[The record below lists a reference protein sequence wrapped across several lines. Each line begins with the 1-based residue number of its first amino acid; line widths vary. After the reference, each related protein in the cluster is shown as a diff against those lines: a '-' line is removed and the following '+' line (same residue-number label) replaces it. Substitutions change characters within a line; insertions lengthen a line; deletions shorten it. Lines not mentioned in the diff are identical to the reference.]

1 MSVLISF
8 KVPGDLDV
16 FTKSLDERADEF
28 RQLAEKAQAAGA
40 VHHQFALGPDYVM
53 VVDEWDT
60 VEHFQGFFGAP
71 ELQAFIGEIGGDSSA
86 PPDFTIG
93 TCVDSADKF

>member
-28 RQLAEKAQAAGA
+28 GQLAQEAQAAGA
-40 VHHQFALGPDYVM
+40 IHHQFALGPDYVM
-53 VVDEWDT
+53 VVDEWDS
-60 VEHFQGFFGAP
+60 VENFQAFFGSP
-71 ELQAFIGEIGGDSSA
+71 KLQEFIGEIGGDNSA
-86 PPDFTIG
+86 PPDFTVG

>member
-8 KVPGDLDV
+8 KVPGDLDI
-16 FTKSLDERADEF
+16 FIKSLDARAEDF
-28 RQLAEKAQAAGA
+28 RQFAEKARAAGA
-40 VHHQFALGPDYVM
+40 VHHQFALGQDYVM

-60 VEHFQGFFGAP
+60 VESFQAFFGAP
-71 ELQAFIGEIGGDSSA
+71 DLQAFISEIGGDNSA
-86 PPDFTIG
+86 MPEFTVG

>member
-8 KVPGDLDV
+8 KVPGDVDV
-16 FTKSLDERADEF
+16 FTTSLVDRADEF
-28 RQLAEKAQAAGA
+28 REFGQAAQAAGA
-40 VHHQFALGPDYVM
+40 LHHQFAVGPDHVM

-60 VEHFQGFFGAP
+60 IEHFQAFFGDP
-71 ELQAFIGEIGGDSSA
+71 KLQAFIGEIGGDSSA

-93 TCVDSADKF
+93 TCVDSPDRF